1 MSTDIHDA
9 ALRDVLAVLPARA
22 DDLARLARLAEGGEP
37 VVTVVGKYNH
47 GKSSLLNELAGKP
60 LFAVS
65 DRRETVALADGRHLG
80 VRWLDAPGLDAD
92 VAGADDRHALRAV
105 RLYAD
110 IRLFV
115 HAAKEGELDAR
126 ERQWLAAL
134 LDDDARTARRT
145 FFVLSQI
152 DQLADDDAL
161 ARVAAAIGAQ
171 VPAAEP
177 WWVSSARHRNGQ
189 EGGKRLL
196 IERSGIPALQAA
208 LRAAL
213 ERVPAAR
220 THEATRLSTE
230 IAAQLDALRAEQDA
244 ALATLRERQRQ
255 QRDSF
260 DLGLR
265 GVIDKVGARLCAM
278 LDTLGADH
286 ASVPDTARDA
296 YASTAGKRERGQIQ
310 IAYSRA
316 CIEIDG
322 FLAGLGVA
330 ELPPGRAQAASSIHS
345 VMIAV
350 MGISVKFRED
360 LRRMFGE
367 AAGRDR
373 LRRDFTHYYELSA
386 ERVALAGELAGRE
399 QARAATAR
407 AVAAIDA
414 WRAGA

>member
-1 MSTDIHDA
+1 MSIDLDDA
-9 ALRDVLAVLPARA
+9 ALGDVLAVLPARA
-22 DDLARLARLAEGGEP
+22 DDLARLARLAAGGEP

-65 DRRETVALADGRHLG
+65 DRRETVALAHGRHAG

-105 RLYAD
+105 RLEAD

-115 HAAKEGELDAR
+115 HAAGEGELDAR
-126 ERQWLAAL
+126 ERQWLVAL
-134 LDDDARTARRT
+134 LDDDARSARRT
-145 FFVLSQI
+145 FLVLSQI
-152 DQLADDDAL
+152 DQLADDAAL
-161 ARVAAAIGAQ
+161 ARVAAALVAQ

-177 WWVSSARHRNGQ
+177 CCVSSVRHRNGQ
-189 EGGKRLL
+189 QGGKRLL
-196 IERSGIPALQAA
+196 VERSGIPALQAA
-208 LRAAL
+208 LGAAL

-220 THEATRLSTE
+220 AREAARLRTD
-230 IAAQLDALRAEQDA
+230 IAAQLGALRAEQDA
-244 ALATLRERQRQ
+244 ALARLRERQRQ
-255 QRDSF
+255 QRDGF
-260 DLGLR
+260 ERGLR
-265 GVIDKVGARLCAM
+265 AVIDTVGADLCAL
-278 LDTLGADH
+278 LDSLGSDH

-296 YASTAGKRERGQIQ
+296 YASTAGKRERARIQ

-322 FLAGLGVA
+322 FLAGHGVS
-330 ELPPGRAQAASSIHS
+330 ELPPGRAMAAGSLHS

-350 MGISVKFRED
+350 MGISVKFRRD

-386 ERVALAGELAGRE
+386 DRVALASELAAQE
-399 QARAATAR
+399 QAVAATAR
-407 AVAAIDA
+407 AAAAIDA